1 MGRWQERGW
10 AVSWW
15 GQRAGHLQ
23 WFQCGGQS
31 QPLPTRPHMGLGNCT
46 PQGSPASSQDFGER
60 GWVWVW
66 IGQAGTEGSEEIV
79 SLLVQA
85 PLGPQ

>member
-1 MGRWQERGW
+1 
-10 AVSWW
+10 
-15 GQRAGHLQ
+15 
-23 WFQCGGQS
+23 
-31 QPLPTRPHMGLGNCT
+31 MGLGNRT

-66 IGQAGTEGSEEIV
+66 IGQVGTEGSEEIV

-85 PLGPQ
+85 PLGLQ